1 MNEPMHNRR
10 RVLWPNLLRLA
21 VDDPARSRMARNFAR
36 RHNRASEPW
45 RAMSRKRNSYAWRV
59 YQALCEHVNEA
70 GEVWAS
76 YDRIAELTGL
86 PKSHSSDGVARLIAT
101 GYAERV
107 TTGRRG
113 TAANYFLADIRA
125 ALIRKRDASDL
136 RLTVSSI
143 EVEGDWERSVQ
154 TIPESR
160 IRNLTGRESVTHW
173 PRIRNPVPFGESHNT
188 SPSKGITSPGIR
200 IGPRTGEPRTLA
212 DLVDAERARLAR
224 QKETADA

>member
-1 MNEPMHNRR
+1 
-10 RVLWPNLLRLA
+10 
-21 VDDPARSRMARNFAR
+21 
-36 RHNRASEPW
+36 
-45 RAMSRKRNSYAWRV
+45 MSRKRNSYAGRV

-136 RLTVSSI
+136 RLRVSSI

-160 IRNLTGRESVTHW
+160 IRNLTGRESVTYP
-173 PRIRNPVPFGESHNT
+173 PRIRNPVPFGESHKT
-188 SPSKGITSPGIR
+188 SPSEGITSPGTR
-200 IGPRTGEPRTLA
+200 TGPRTGEPRTLA
-212 DLVDAERARLAR
+212 DLLDAERARLAR

>member
-1 MNEPMHNRR
+1 
-10 RVLWPNLLRLA
+10 
-21 VDDPARSRMARNFAR
+21 
-36 RHNRASEPW
+36 
-45 RAMSRKRNSYAWRV
+45 MSRKRNSYASRV

-70 GEVWAS
+70 SEVWAS
-76 YDRIAELTGL
+76 YDRIGVLTGL
-86 PKSHSSDGVARLIAT
+86 PKSHSSDGVARLIET

-136 RLTVSSI
+136 RLRVSSI

-160 IRNLTGRESVTHW
+160 IRNPTGRESVTYP

-188 SPSKGITSPGIR
+188 SPSEGITSPGTRMGELLTIGEIAQR
-200 IGPRTGEPRTLA
+200 MGLVAYAATLQRTGPRTG
-212 DLVDAERARLAR
+212 RLAR